1 MIAADNE
8 AGAKE
13 VSIHDNTVGANSQV
27 GAGQCHGIIMGSGAS
42 RFRIKDNRS
51 GSLVVGGATQGYGVF
66 IMGGNSS
73 EYQVTGN
80 SLGGN
85 LYGGVLN
92 GAPHPTGMVKD
103 NN

>member
-51 GSLVVGGATQGYGVF
+51 GNRLIRHSARSKFHVSYRNA
-66 IMGGNSS
+66 S
-73 EYQVTGN
+73 
-80 SLGGN
+80 
-85 LYGGVLN
+85 
-92 GAPHPTGMVKD
+92 
-103 NN
+103 